1 MALLPIVYRILAL
14 AAPISALVAGMLA
27 AAVVHAQQPAQQNRS
42 VIELMNQIET
52 LNAEINRLRGQIE
65 VLSNSLDNAQRRQR
79 DMYLDLDTRVRRIE
93 GGGEASQKSASE
105 LDARVRKLEQQIA
118 DLDARPKRT
127 EPAAGAPAPAPA
139 PVPATSTA
147 AIPEPTPPVPP
158 SVPRPSTPAGTE
170 TVSPGRAYNDALA
183 LYQAGDFQGAIG
195 AFEGFVKRYPRD
207 ALAANAQYWVGEAWY
222 NLRDFRA
229 AAASQQTLIST
240 WPDSPKVPDSMLN
253 LSTSQ
258 MALGDNAAAK
268 KTMEEVVS
276 RFPKT
281 DAAEKA
287 RQRLARM
294 K

>member
-1 MALLPIVYRILAL
+1 MALPRIIHPILAL
-14 AAPISALVAGMLA
+14 AAPIFALATGLLV

-65 VLSNSLDNAQRRQR
+65 VLNNSLENAQRRQR

-93 GGGEASQKSASE
+93 SGGEASQKSASE
-105 LDARVRKLEQQIA
+105 LDARIRKLEQLIA
-118 DLDARPKRT
+118 DLDARPKRA
-127 EPAAGAPAPAPA
+127 EPAGGAPAPAPA
-139 PVPATSTA
+139 ASTA
-147 AIPEPTPPVPP
+147 AVAEPTPPTPP
-158 SVPRPSTPAGTE
+158 SVPRPSTPANSE

-183 LYQAGDFQGAIG
+183 LYQAGDYQGAIA

-207 ALAANAQYWVGEAWY
+207 PLAANAQYWVGEAWY

-229 AAASQQTLIST
+229 AASSQQTLIST
-240 WPDSPKVPDSMLN
+240 WPDSPKVPDALLN

-258 MALGDNAAAK
+258 MALGDNASAK

>member
-1 MALLPIVYRILAL
+1 MAFPRNVHRIFAL
-14 AAPISALVAGMLA
+14 AAPIFALGAGVLGA
-27 AAVVHAQQPAQQNRS
+27 AALHAQQPAQQNRS
-42 VIELMNQIET
+42 VVDLMNQIET
-52 LNAEINRLRGQIE
+52 LNADINRLRGQIE
-65 VLSNSLDNAQRRQR
+65 VLNNALDNAQRRQR

-105 LDARVRKLEQQIA
+105 IEARIRKLEQQSA
-118 DLDARPKRT
+118 DLDARPKRA
-127 EPAAGAPAPAPA
+127 EPVAGAPA
-139 PVPATSTA
+139 PATSTA
-147 AIPEPTPPVPP
+147 AISEPTPPVPP
-158 SVPRPSTPAGTE
+158 SVPRPGTPAGADA
-170 TVSPGRAYNDALA
+170 VSPGRTYNDALA
-183 LYQAGDFQGAIG
+183 LYQAGDYQGAIA

-207 ALAANAQYWVGEAWY
+207 PLAANAQYWVGEAWY

-240 WPDSPKVPDSMLN
+240 WPDSPKVADAMLN